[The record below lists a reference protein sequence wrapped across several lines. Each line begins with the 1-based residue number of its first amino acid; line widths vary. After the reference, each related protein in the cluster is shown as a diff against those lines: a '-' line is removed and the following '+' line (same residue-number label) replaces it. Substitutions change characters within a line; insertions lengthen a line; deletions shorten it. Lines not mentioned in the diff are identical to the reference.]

1 MATSAVQNTSS
12 SAAAGAAAA
21 LVSGTG
27 ADTEDRFLKLLVAQ
41 LQNQDPL
48 NPMDNAQVTS
58 QMAQIQTVSGI
69 DKLNSTVQGLNAQFA
84 QLQALRARRWSAT
97 TCSSRATAWS
107 PIANGIGHGG
117 FELASQADQV
127 KLEVLDASGRVIDS
141 ADFGALASGRHSFD
155 WTPSAG
161 VNPALASRFRIT
173 ANLGATAVSA
183 TAYTRDRVDAVS
195 AGPTRPGARARATP
209 ARRPM
214 TRSRSSTDSI
224 SPVSIRQEHP

>member
-1 MATSAVQNTSS
+1 MATTTVQNSS
-12 SAAAGAAAA
+12 SAAAAGAAAA
-21 LVSGTG
+21 LTASGSG
-27 ADTEDRFLKLLVAQ
+27 ANTEDRFLKLLVAQ

-69 DKLNSTVQGLNAQFA
+69 DKLNTTVQGLNAQFA
-84 QLQALRARRWSAT
+84 QLQALSGASLVGRDVLIEGNRLVAD
-97 TCSSRATAWS
+97 
-107 PIANGIGHGG
+107 NGVGHGG

-141 ADFGALASGRHSFD
+141 ADLGAMASGRHSFD

-161 VNPALASRFRIT
+161 VNPALVSRFRIT
-173 ANLGATAVSA
+173 ANLGTTAVAA

-195 AGPTRPGARARATP
+195 AGPSGLVLELAHAG
-209 ARRPM
+209 
-214 TRSRSSTDSI
+214 
-224 SPVSIRQEHP
+224 PVAYDQVKVFD

>member
-1 MATSAVQNTSS
+1 MATTTIQNTSS
-12 SAAAGAAAA
+12 AAAAGAAAA
-21 LVSGTG
+21 LTASGSG
-27 ADTEDRFLKLLVAQ
+27 ANTEDRFLKLLVAQ

-69 DKLNSTVQGLNAQFA
+69 DKLNTTVQGLNAQFA
-84 QLQALRARRWSAT
+84 QLQALSGASLVGHDVLIEG
-97 TCSSRATAWS
+97 SRLVAD
-107 PIANGIGHGG
+107 NGVGHGG

-141 ADFGALASGRHSFD
+141 ADLGAMASGRHSFD

-161 VNPALASRFRIT
+161 VNPGLASRFRIT
-173 ANLGATAVSA
+173 ANLGTTAVAA

-195 AGPTRPGARARATP
+195 AGPTGLVLELANAG
-209 ARRPM
+209 
-214 TRSRSSTDSI
+214 
-224 SPVSIRQEHP
+224 PVAYDQVKVFD